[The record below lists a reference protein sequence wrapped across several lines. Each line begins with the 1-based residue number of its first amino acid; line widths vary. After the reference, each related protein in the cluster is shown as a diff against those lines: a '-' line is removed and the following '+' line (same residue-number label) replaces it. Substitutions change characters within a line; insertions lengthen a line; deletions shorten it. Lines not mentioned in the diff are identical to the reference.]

1 MAKTS
6 LILEATDTSGKKIQK
21 TFTDVNPEASSADL
35 KTFAQMCNGLTSNT
49 YVRTDR
55 INKINCDTEESG
67 DSSSSSS
74 KTAASITFTDGNEFS
89 IASVKQDIAA
99 GNFSRAFNYNG
110 DADIADFYT
119 TTSNSDAKMATA
131 FSISGDYKML
141 TVRNTAGVD
150 QMSPCVITI
159 HAPETANY
167 QAATATVTFTV

>member
-1 MAKTS
+1 MAETNFTLHS
-6 LILEATDTSGKKIQK
+6 TDTNNYSVQK
-21 TFTDVNPEASSADL
+21 TFSGVNPTATSAEL
-35 KTFAQMCNGLTSNT
+35 VETAQGFNRLTDNT
-49 YVRTDR
+49 YVGTKR
-55 INKINCDTEESG
+55 IDKLDADTEESG

-74 KTAASITFTDGNEFS
+74 KTAASITFPDGNEFS
-89 IASVKQDIAA
+89 LESVKQDIAA

-119 TTSNSDAKMATA
+119 TTSNSNAKMATA

-167 QAATATVTFTV
+167 QAATATITFTA